1 MGIRIYNT
9 LTRRKEEF
17 KPLVEGEVRMYVC
30 GLTVYAKA
38 HIGHAMSAVIFDVIR
53 RYFLYRGYK
62 VNFVMNYT
70 DVDDKIIER
79 ANKLGIDPMEL
90 ANQHIKEYQDHLSE
104 LNILP
109 ASVYPRASQE
119 MGKIIATISDMRT
132 RWMAMFIIA
141 Y

>member
-38 HIGHAMSAVIFDVIR
+38 HIGHAMSAIIFDMIR
-53 RYFLYRGYK
+53 RYLIYRGYK

-70 DVDDKIIER
+70 DVDDKIIAR
-79 ANKLGIDPMEL
+79 ANKLGTDPMEL
-90 ANQHIKEYQDHLSE
+90 ANLHIEEYQHHL
-104 LNILP
+104 
-109 ASVYPRASQE
+109 V
-119 MGKIIATISDMRT
+119 
-132 RWMAMFIIA
+132 
-141 Y
+141 